1 MVVKSNRAVQGHRHR
16 SQREF
21 TRFGTTLR
29 VTYNRL
35 SITGEPH
42 VANAFR
48 CTVITPGQ
56 QVLDQDVTYVSIP
69 AWDGEI
75 GVLSGRA
82 PLFVQLGDGLLKYRD
97 PKGEHKFFVTGGFAQ
112 VKDNKLSILT
122 DAAIPPS
129 DIKRQQAEE
138 QLTAALATPA
148 KGDEAIERKR
158 RVVSRARGAR
168 KAAGA

>member
-1 MVVKSNRAVQGHRHR
+1 MVVKSSGIVQESCAGT
-16 SQREF
+16 S
-21 TRFGTTLR
+21 RFGTTPS
-29 VTYNRL
+29 VTYNPPFL
-35 SITGEPH
+35 TGEPL

-75 GVLSGRA
+75 GIQSGRA

-97 PKGEHKFFVTGGFAQ
+97 PKGEHKIFITGGFAQ
-112 VKDNKLSILT
+112 VKDNKVSILT
-122 DAAIPPS
+122 DAAIPPA

-138 QLTAALATPA
+138 QLTAALAAPA